1 MNTVR
6 VNKKIAVNKDLTTQ
20 VLVSVK
26 KDAQGGY
33 TPKVTLGQTINATTG
48 VPASTIRTTTVTGTA
63 IAPGDIDKGIS
74 LNFIADFKT
83 ATGNFPLALV
93 CNECLPPAMRRVP

>member
-1 MNTVR
+1 MKVERKGNAITYYRDDVLIKSVIVSNTGIAALTTRFTNANTVLNTVR
-6 VNKKIAVNKDLTTQ
+6 VNKKIAVNKDITTQ

-48 VPASTIRTTTVTGTA
+48 VPASTIRT
-63 IAPGDIDKGIS
+63 
-74 LNFIADFKT
+74 
-83 ATGNFPLALV
+83 
-93 CNECLPPAMRRVP
+93 R